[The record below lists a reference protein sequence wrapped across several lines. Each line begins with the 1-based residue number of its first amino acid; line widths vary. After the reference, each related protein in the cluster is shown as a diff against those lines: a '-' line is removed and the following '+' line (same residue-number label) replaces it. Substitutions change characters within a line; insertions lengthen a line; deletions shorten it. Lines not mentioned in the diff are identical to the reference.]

1 MREGRRKEIL
11 GNMSKE
17 KKKKKKRGPPS
28 HRMYIRKC
36 IRNTPSPGQRQ
47 KNQEDARMM
56 ATMMIK
62 HPMISTITAL
72 A

>member
-1 MREGRRKEIL
+1 MREGRKKVICPKKKR
-11 GNMSKE
+11 KE
-17 KKKKKKRGPPS
+17 KKKDPPS